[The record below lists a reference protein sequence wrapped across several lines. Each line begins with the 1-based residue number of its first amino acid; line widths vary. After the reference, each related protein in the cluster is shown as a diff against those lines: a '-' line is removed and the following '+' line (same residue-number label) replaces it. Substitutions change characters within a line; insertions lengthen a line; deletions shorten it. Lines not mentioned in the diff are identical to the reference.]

1 MAVHYELNQFI
12 GKFVNLWQA
21 GCEASLHVESKAGKA
36 FVNLQLGLGQA
47 QSHPWKSEHTGEHAR
62 GRRGGSPAKQ
72 RRRARRETERE
83 ARVTAEEVVATAE
96 TIGGLERNAK
106 KADSD
111 LTEIVTEEVIDG
123 VSDASEVVSE
133 TVEYELKLE
142 AHVTCKS
149 YDLIEAIEVNFD
161 GSIDELKIE
170 KIDKCRYFRVNKLE
184 DEPKDENVEKKTWK
198 CRVSVKNCEVAK
210 DILESWKNRYKFD
223 DLAFRNAVYGTGT
236 ENIGRVNVRIL
247 EVKNLFQG

>member
-1 MAVHYELNQFI
+1 M
-12 GKFVNLWQA
+12 
-21 GCEASLHVESKAGKA
+21 
-36 FVNLQLGLGQA
+36 
-47 QSHPWKSEHTGEHAR
+47 
-62 GRRGGSPAKQ
+62 
-72 RRRARRETERE
+72 
-83 ARVTAEEVVATAE
+83 
-96 TIGGLERNAK
+96 
-106 KADSD
+106 
-111 LTEIVTEEVIDG
+111 
-123 VSDASEVVSE
+123 
-133 TVEYELKLE
+133 
-142 AHVTCKS
+142 TCKS

-170 KIDKCRYFRVNKLE
+170 KIDECRYFQVNKLAE
-184 DEPKDENVEKKTWK
+184 YLKDENVEKKTWK